1 MKLKR
6 VLSLL
11 MALVMTVSLL
21 TLPSYAEDEAAAE
34 ETTTVEAVTHVEDA
48 APTEEMGK
56 PASTEEVPEVMENT
70 VAVPAESFINV
81 APFVQTAGATSSVKK
96 LMKVSTLK
104 SAGDPTAPVPPTFVD
119 GSSPDGLILAKAA
132 TYNEETKSYDIKLEA
147 YTTGNVTTTTT
158 TKPTDI
164 VLVLDMSGSMNDP
177 FADATYG
184 YTPVNGGR
192 YWYGQTTYYGFENYS
207 STYYI
212 KLDDGTYQ
220 QVIYSDDDNKNF
232 DYYYYTTGSGWNQ
245 TTHYVYPQLA
255 DGTTTARRQYNYNV
269 VQFYTLT
276 EVAAATTRIDA
287 LKSAVNTFID
297 ATATQNESI
306 TNSADKH
313 RIAIVKFAGDKTD
326 TVGNDMYDEWSLFS
340 KDTYNYSQIV
350 NNLTVVDD
358 TGKTTLSNS
367 INQLS
372 AAGATSIDY
381 GMEHAQTI
389 LNGVTDPNRNKVV
402 IVFTDGE
409 PNHDNGFD
417 TNVANS
423 ALGTSKALK
432 DKGVTVYT
440 ICVDPNAKVNAG
452 QDLPSSN
459 TDINRFMH
467 LLSSNYPAA
476 TAMNSRGNGGSTGQR
491 QADGTYKSY
500 YLVPTNQSELTS
512 IFQQISQQSG
522 SSSIDLGSNTEIK
535 DIVSPYFTMPT
546 NTSAVTVKTYDCTGF
561 TDGKPTWKTTGTE
574 LTNAV
579 TIDSTNNAVNVKSFD
594 FNNNFVA
601 EAGRKEGDPTQPG
614 NFHGRKLEITFTV
627 TPKDGFWGGNNV
639 PTNGTDSGV
648 YAKDG
653 TKIATFD
660 VPTVNVPLNIPNLT
674 ASDKNIYLLN
684 DAPSATD
691 LGTFAVPTE
700 AWKTQYVKI
709 SPITTDVEISNTE
722 DTDNIPLS
730 VTVTPKYTGKD
741 ASGTVQNAVEKKA
754 TAKVNVFKPEV
765 SFKDSTIYQGNTAD
779 YRVNMT
785 NDPVWKHNGT
795 LDTDVTMTGTK
806 LNLSYD
812 YSEAAAAFEDCTPVA
827 VTVKIG
833 TEDVTNKTNGK
844 KDFTVHVLQPTVT
857 ATVNDVQKYYGESY
871 TLGTDANGEINVTWT
886 DKRTDHS
893 NIPAASGTKPYEARD
908 LTLAYSTEAFNGQD
922 GIVPNSD
929 FAVTVKV
936 MKGDTEMPDAT
947 ITTSC
952 TLNKDC
958 KTPDNDG
965 VYTVHVKTCTIT
977 VKKSGCSDLDYHAA
991 NNTGNAEYQSF
1002 IFEVNGDEDNNVQIA
1017 PIKVTVQ
1024 GNGEVKI
1031 VGLPTGTYTVTENQ
1045 GWSWRYE
1052 AQNNGVATADLNT
1065 NHAAAVTIT
1074 NTRTNPYWL
1083 SGDNFAIN
1091 KFSPIAGQNIH

>member
-1 MKLKR
+1 MKMKR

-11 MALVMTVSLL
+11 LALVMTMSLL

-164 VLVLDMSGSMNDP
+164 VLVLDMSGSMKDP
-177 FADATYG
+177 FANATYD

-192 YWYGQTTYYGFENYS
+192 YRYGQTTYYGFENYS

-220 QVIYSDDDNKNF
+220 QVRYSNDDNKNF
-232 DYYYYTTGSGWNQ
+232 DYYSYTTGSGWNT

-255 DGTTTARRQYNYNV
+255 NDTTTTSRQYNIPV
-269 VQFYTLT
+269 EQFYTRT
-276 EVAAATTRIDA
+276 EVAAPTTRIDA

-297 ATATQNESI
+297 ATATQNKSI

-313 RIAIVKFAGDKTD
+313 RIAIVKFAGDKTEKI
-326 TVGNDMYDEWSLFS
+326 GNDTYDEGWYR
-340 KDTYNYSQIV
+340 YNYSQIV
-350 NNLTVVDD
+350 KKLTVVDD

-381 GMEHAQTI
+381 GMKHAQTI

-476 TAMNSRGNGGSTGQR
+476 TAMNSSGNGGSTGQR

-639 PTNGTDSGV
+639 PTNGAESGV
-648 YAKDG
+648 YAADG
-653 TKIATFD
+653 TQIATFD
-660 VPTVNVPLNIPNLT
+660 VPTVNVPLNIPDLT
-674 ASDKNIYLLN
+674 ASDKNIYLLGT
-684 DAPSATD
+684 APTASD
-691 LGTFAVPTE
+691 LGTFEVPTGDD
-700 AWKTQYVKI
+700 AWKVAYVNIGQIEANK
-709 SPITTDVEISNTE
+709 EISNTVDTE
-722 DTDNIPLS
+722 DIELS
-730 VTVTPKYTGKD
+730 VTVTPKYTGAD
-741 ASGTVQNAVEKKA
+741 ADSGAIQQAVTKTA
-754 TAKVNVFKPEV
+754 TANVYVFKPELT
-765 SFKDSTIYQGNTAD
+765 FKDSEVYYGATAPTD
-779 YRVNMT
+779 YSDNLT
-785 NDPVWKHNGT
+785 KTEWKHGDK
-795 LDTDVTMTGTK
+795 LDSAVTMTGAKPT
-806 LNLSYD
+806 LDLTYTPGTGIVDGIINTTND
-812 YSEAAAAFEDCTPVA
+812 IPVA
-827 VTVKIG
+827 VTAKIDS
-833 TEDVTNKTNGK
+833 TDVTDHTTFVHTKCADDNTCTDPANGK
-844 KDFTVHVLQPTVT
+844 FWLHVNTCTLT
-857 ATVNDVQKYYGESY
+857 VQKSGWDEK
-871 TLGTDANGEINVTWT
+871 DAN
-886 DKRTDHS
+886 
-893 NIPAASGTKPYEARD
+893 
-908 LTLAYSTEAFNGQD
+908 
-922 GIVPNSD
+922 
-929 FAVTVKV
+929 
-936 MKGDTEMPDAT
+936 
-947 ITTSC
+947 
-952 TLNKDC
+952 
-958 KTPDNDG
+958 
-965 VYTVHVKTCTIT
+965 
-977 VKKSGCSDLDYHAA
+977 
-991 NNTGNAEYQSF
+991 QSF
-1002 IFEVNGDEDNNVQIA
+1002 IFNVAGGEIA
-1017 PIKVTVQ
+1017 QNIKVTVQ
-1024 GNGEVKI
+1024 KNGSATI
-1031 VGLPTGTYTVTENQ
+1031 VGLPVGSYTVTEDSK
-1045 GWSWRYE
+1045 WSWRYT
-1052 AQNNGVATADLNT
+1052 ANGNGSATLS
-1065 NHAAAVTIT
+1065 AASHDATVTIT
-1074 NTRTNPYWL
+1074 NTRTTDKWL
-1083 SGDNFAIN
+1083 SGDNYAVNYKGGIKAQGTFVGA
-1091 KFSPIAGQNIH
+1091 

>member
-1 MKLKR
+1 MKMKR

-11 MALVMTVSLL
+11 LALVMTMSLL

-34 ETTTVEAVTHVEDA
+34 ETTTVEDVTHVEDA

-70 VAVPAESFINV
+70 VAVPAESFVNV

-119 GSSPDGLILAKAA
+119 GSSPDGLILAKTAA
-132 TYNEETKSYDIKLEA
+132 YNEETKSYDIKLEA

-164 VLVLDMSGSMNDP
+164 VLVLDMSGSMKDP
-177 FADATYG
+177 FANATYD
-184 YTPVNGGR
+184 YTPVNGER
-192 YWYGQTTYYGFENYS
+192 YRYGQTTYYGFENYS

-220 QVIYSDDDNKNF
+220 QVRYSNDDDNNF

-255 DGTTTARRQYNYNV
+255 DGTTTTSRQYNIPV
-269 VQFYTLT
+269 VQFYTRT
-276 EVAAATTRIDA
+276 KVAAPTTRIDA

-306 TNSADKH
+306 TNSADMH
-313 RIAIVKFAGDKTD
+313 RIAIVKFAGYKTD
-326 TVGNDMYDEWSLFS
+326 TVGNDKYDDWVY
-340 KDTYNYSQIV
+340 TYNYSQIV
-350 NNLTVVDD
+350 NNLTVVNNA
-358 TGKTTLSNS
+358 GKGTLSNS

-409 PNHDNGFD
+409 PNHDNEFD

-440 ICVDPNAKVNAG
+440 ICVDPKAKVNAG
-452 QDLPSSN
+452 QDLPNSK

-476 TAMNSRGNGGSTGQR
+476 TAMNSSGNGGSTGQR

-639 PTNGTDSGV
+639 PTNGNQSGV
-648 YAKDG
+648 YGSDG
-653 TKIATFD
+653 TQIATFD

-674 ASDKNIYLLN
+674 ASDKNIYLLGT
-684 DAPSATD
+684 APTASD
-691 LGTFAVPTE
+691 LGTFEVPTGDD
-700 AWKTQYVKI
+700 AWKVAYVNIGQIKA
-709 SPITTDVEISNTE
+709 DKEISNTV
-722 DTDNIPLS
+722 DTENINLS
-730 VTVTPKYTGKD
+730 VTVTPKYTGAD
-741 ASGTVQNAVEKKA
+741 ADSGAIQQAVTKTA
-754 TAKVNVFKPEV
+754 TANVYVFKPELT
-765 SFKDSTIYQGNTAD
+765 FKDSEVYYGDTAPENYNGNM
-779 YRVNMT
+779 VSEQ
-785 NDPVWKHNGT
+785 WKHGN
-795 LDTDVTMTGTK
+795 DVDSAVTMTGEKPTLVLTYTPGTGIADGIIKTTK
-806 LNLSYD
+806 D
-812 YSEAAAAFEDCTPVA
+812 IPVA
-827 VTVKIG
+827 VTAQIDS
-833 TEDVTNKTNGK
+833 TDVTSY
-844 KDFTVHVLQPTVT
+844 VT
-857 ATVNDVQKYYGESY
+857 FKHDDCNPVCGWNEATSGGN
-871 TLGTDANGEINVTWT
+871 
-886 DKRTDHS
+886 
-893 NIPAASGTKPYEARD
+893 PAF
-908 LTLAYSTEAFNGQD
+908 LL
-922 GIVPNSD
+922 
-929 FAVTVKV
+929 
-936 MKGDTEMPDAT
+936 
-947 ITTSC
+947 
-952 TLNKDC
+952 
-958 KTPDNDG
+958 
-965 VYTVHVKTCTIT
+965 HVKTCTLTI
-977 VKKSGCSDLDYHAA
+977 VKSGCDTAKDA
-991 NNTGNAEYQSF
+991 NQSF
-1002 IFEVNGDEDNNVQIA
+1002 IFDVTGGAIA
-1017 PIKVTVQ
+1017 QNMKVTVQ
-1024 GNGEVKI
+1024 GNGTATI
-1031 VGLPTGTYTVTENQ
+1031 VGLPVGSYTVTEVTS
-1045 GWSWRYE
+1045 WSWRYTPDRQE
-1052 AQNNGVATADLNT
+1052 KTVNVQDGQDIT
-1065 NHAAAVTIT
+1065 VTFH
-1074 NTRTNPYWL
+1074 NTRNDDKWL
-1083 SGDNFAIN
+1083 SGDNYAVNHVTGIKAQGTFVGA
-1091 KFSPIAGQNIH
+1091 

>member
-1 MKLKR
+1 MKMKR

-11 MALVMTVSLL
+11 LALVMTMSLL

-34 ETTTVEAVTHVEDA
+34 ETTTVEDVTHVEDA

-70 VAVPAESFINV
+70 VAVPAESFVNV

-119 GSSPDGLILAKAA
+119 GSSPDGLILAKTAA
-132 TYNEETKSYDIKLEA
+132 YNEETKSYDIKLEA

-164 VLVLDMSGSMNDP
+164 VLVLDMSGSMKDP
-177 FADATYG
+177 FANATYD
-184 YTPVNGGR
+184 YTPVNGGHYR
-192 YWYGQTTYYGFENYS
+192 YGQTTYYGFENYN

-220 QVIYSDDDNKNF
+220 QVIYSNDDDNNF
-232 DYYYYTTGSGWNQ
+232 DYYYYTTGSVWNQ

-255 DGTTTARRQYNYNV
+255 DGTTTTSRQYNIPV
-269 VQFYTLT
+269 VQFYTRT
-276 EVAAATTRIDA
+276 EVAAPTTRIDA

-306 TNSADKH
+306 TNSADMH

-326 TVGNDMYDEWSLFS
+326 TVGNNMYDEWGY
-340 KDTYNYSQIV
+340 TYNYSQIV
-350 NNLTVVDD
+350 KKLTVVDD

-417 TNVANS
+417 TDVANS

-476 TAMNSRGNGGSTGQR
+476 TAMNSRGSGGSTGQR

-639 PTNGTDSGV
+639 PTNGDKSGV
-648 YAKDG
+648 YAADG
-653 TKIATFD
+653 TQIATFD

-674 ASDKNIYLLN
+674 ASDKNIYLLGT
-684 DAPSATD
+684 APTASD
-691 LGTFAVPTE
+691 LGTFEVPTGDD
-700 AWKTQYVKI
+700 AWKVAYVNIGQIKA
-709 SPITTDVEISNTE
+709 DKEISNTVDTE
-722 DTDNIPLS
+722 DIELS
-730 VTVTPKYTGKD
+730 VTVTPKYTGDGAK
-741 ASGTVQNAVEKKA
+741 GVEQQAVTKTA
-754 TAKVNVFKPEV
+754 TANVYVFKPELT
-765 SFKDSTIYQGNTAD
+765 FKDSEVYYGATAP
-779 YRVNMT
+779 T
-785 NDPVWKHNGT
+785 
-795 LDTDVTMTGTK
+795 
-806 LNLSYD
+806 D
-812 YSEAAAAFEDCTPVA
+812 YSDNLTKTEWRHGEKYSTDKDVSMLNNQPTLTLTCTPDSTKIADGKINTKQDVPVSA
-827 VTVKIG
+827 TVKIG
-833 TEDVTNKTNGK
+833 TENVNEHTT
-844 KDFTVHVLQPTVT
+844 FVHQGCTT
-857 ATVNDVQKYYGESY
+857 ACGWEN
-871 TLGTDANGEINVTWT
+871 
-886 DKRTDHS
+886 
-893 NIPAASGTKPYEARD
+893 PATPGNP
-908 LTLAYSTEAFNGQD
+908 AF
-922 GIVPNSD
+922 
-929 FAVTVKV
+929 
-936 MKGDTEMPDAT
+936 
-947 ITTSC
+947 
-952 TLNKDC
+952 LL
-958 KTPDNDG
+958 
-965 VYTVHVKTCTIT
+965 HVKTCTLTIT
-977 VKKSGCSDLDYHAA
+977 KSGCFTTMDA
-991 NNTGNAEYQSF
+991 NQSF
-1002 IFEVNGDEDNNVQIA
+1002 IFDVTGGEIA
-1017 PIKVTVQ
+1017 QNIKVTVQ
-1024 GNGEVKI
+1024 GNGTATI
-1031 VGLPTGTYTVTENQ
+1031 VGLPVGSYTVTED
-1045 GWSWRYE
+1045 GDWSWRYTAVE
-1052 AQNNGVATADLNT
+1052 DGNATLS
-1065 NHAAAVTIT
+1065 AASHDATVTIT
-1074 NTRTNPYWL
+1074 NTRTATKWL
-1083 SGDNFAIN
+1083 SGDNYAVNHEGGIKPRGTFSGAI
-1091 KFSPIAGQNIH
+1091 